1 MEQRRERGPRRIV
14 LILEAMRFLAILVA
28 LGTLAFA
35 QAPYPLGPDSQR
47 QSGVPEGKVTQHTWT
62 SKVFPGT
69 VRDYWVYV
77 PAQYKPEKAACVLVV
92 QDGGG
97 WIATNERA
105 RFRAP
110 LVMDNLIHKGE
121 MPVTIGIF
129 INPGVLPALDSQ
141 SQQNRYNRS
150 YEYDGLGDR
159 YARLLIDEIL
169 PEVGKS
175 YNLSKDPNDRAI
187 AGSSSGGIAAFTVA
201 WERPDQFRRV
211 LSYIGSYVNLRGG
224 QIYPSLIRKVEPKP
238 LRVFIQDGERDQNIY
253 AGNWWIANQ
262 DMYSSLEFAGY
273 DVKQAWGTEGHNGI
287 HGSAIL
293 PDALRWLWRD
303 YPAPIRASRR
313 AGERHEVMQILDPA
327 HEWEEVSRGHGFTE
341 GPAADKDGNVF
352 FTDARQDKLFKIG
365 ADGKTTLWKDKAGR
379 VTGMMFGPD
388 GRLYACRR
396 DPKQVL
402 SWGMDGSERIIAG
415 GIDTND
421 LAVTAQG
428 EVYVT
433 DPPGHRVWFI
443 DKSGNKRVVAEGIEF
458 PNGVILSPDQSL
470 VMVADT
476 RSKWVTSFQRAA
488 DGSLVNGQAFY
499 RMETPD
505 ESPSALSDG
514 LTVDSQGYLYV
525 ATSLGLQICDQ
536 PGRVVAIV
544 NKPQAGPLSN
554 VAFGGP
560 NLDTLYVTAGD
571 KVFRRTIRRKGVS
584 AGTLVKPPQPRL

>member
-1 MEQRRERGPRRIV
+1 
-14 LILEAMRFLAILVA
+14 MRFFAAFILFCSLGLA
-28 LGTLAFA
+28 
-35 QAPYPLGPDSQR
+35 QESYPLGPDSQR
-47 QSGVPEGKVTQHTWT
+47 QTGVPEGTLTQHRWT
-62 SKVFPGT
+62 STVFPGT
-69 VRDYWVYV
+69 VRDYWIYV
-77 PAQYKPEKAACVLVV
+77 PAQYKPDKPACLLVV

-97 WIATNERA
+97 WIATGERA

-110 LVMDNLIHKGE
+110 IVMDNLIHKGE

-129 INPGVLPALDSQ
+129 INPGVLPALDGQ
-141 SQQNRYNRS
+141 SQQSRYNRS
-150 YEYDGLGDR
+150 FEYDGLGDR
-159 YARLLIDEIL
+159 YARMLIDEIL
-169 PEVGKS
+169 PKAGKS

-238 LRVFIQDGERDQNIY
+238 LRVFIQDGEKDQNIY

-262 DMYSSLEFAGY
+262 DMYSSLAFAGY
-273 DVKQAWGTEGHNGI
+273 DVRHVWGTEGHNGI
-287 HGSAIL
+287 HGSALL

-303 YPAPIRASRR
+303 YPQPITASRR
-313 AGERHEVMQILDPA
+313 VGERHEVMQILDPA
-327 HEWEEVSRGHGFTE
+327 REWEEVSSGHGFTE
-341 GPAADKDGNVF
+341 GPAADKDGNVY
-352 FTDARQDKLFKIG
+352 FTDGLQDKIFKIG
-365 ADGKTTLWKDKAGR
+365 ADGGVKLWKEKAGR
-379 VTGMMFGPD
+379 VWGMMFGPD
-388 GRLYACRR
+388 GRLYAGRR
-396 DPKQVL
+396 EPKQVL
-402 SWGMDGSERIIAG
+402 SWGMDGSEKIIAE
-415 GIDTND
+415 GIDAND

-428 EVYVT
+428 EIYVT
-433 DPPGHRVWFI
+433 DPLGHRVWFV
-443 DKSGNKRVVAEGIEF
+443 DRAGNKRVAAEGIEF

-488 DGSLVNGQAFY
+488 DGSLINGQAFY

-505 ESPSALSDG
+505 GGASASSDG
-514 LTVDSQGYLYV
+514 LTVDSLGYLYV

-544 NKPQAGPLSN
+544 NKPHAGPLSN
-554 VAFGGP
+554 VTFGGP
-560 NLDTLYVTAGD
+560 NMDTLYVTAGD

-584 AGTLVKPPQPRL
+584 AGEIVKPPQPRL